1 MTLIHTQNIQ
11 TIQFNPIYWA
21 VKKTAVIQILGQLT
35 NIIQLINKSKNIF
48 VQFDT

>member
-21 VKKTAVIQILGQLT
+21 VEKSAVILIFGQFT
-35 NIIQLINKSKNIF
+35 NMIQLINKDKNIF

>member
-21 VKKTAVIQILGQLT
+21 VEKTAVIQSFGQFT
-35 NIIQLINKSKNIF
+35 NIIQLINNDKHSF
-48 VQFDT
+48 VMLDI